1 MSLQVVLAL
10 FLVSL
15 YHVVVFSYDSSSSLI
30 HRKHLPAVR
39 EEVESLLIWKSTLQ
53 NQTHSLLHSWKRN
66 SNNHTTSPCKWDGIT
81 CNSKGS
87 VTELNLTSSNLQGT
101 LHSFNFSSFTNFV
114 SIDLSNNKLSG
125 FIPSQI
131 GNLSKLSYLGLS
143 MNKFSG
149 HLPAEIGFFTNM
161 IFLDVSQ
168 NQISGRIPT
177 SIYNLSNLDTLYLDQ
192 NQLYGTI
199 HRHIGMLKSLT
210 RLTLSTNNLTG
221 PIPISLC
228 NLNNI
233 NIIYLHENKLSGY
246 IPQEIGKLSSLI
258 ELTLSTNNLVGPIP
272 TSITKLSKL
281 DTLYLYENK
290 LSGTI
295 PQGIGRL
302 TSLTDLELS
311 TNNFVGPIPTS
322 ICNLTSLNT
331 LYLFENK
338 LSGYIPQDIGNL
350 RSLVDLELNMN
361 NLNGPIPT
369 SICNLS
375 NLDILLLHQNQ
386 LSGQIPQEIGR
397 LGSLTNLMLSSNNL
411 TGSIPPS
418 LCNISNLNML
428 YLFKNQLSGPIPE
441 EIGKLSL
448 LTDVGLWKNH
458 LTGSIPASLSN
469 LTNIVK
475 LNIYENQF
483 SGTIPQDIGRLRS
496 LTYFSLSTN
505 NFVGRIPASL
515 CNLTVG
521 MLPNLQRLYISNN
534 QLTGPIP
541 KQLGGC
547 SNLLD
552 LDLSRN
558 RLNGSIPNQIGSL
571 ISLQIRLD
579 LSQNELSGQIP
590 SDFGKLNKLE
600 RLNLSYN
607 KLSGSIPSSFNEMLS
622 LTTVDVSYNELTGCS
637 FGALK
642 KNSGLCGNHS
652 GSLKPCNSTIMNG
665 GKKVKPKLAVIILVP
680 LFGFLF
686 LVFTFLAVFF
696 LLGKRLVRNL
706 EQVDQPTA
714 TNPRRNIFSVQNYD
728 GKLVFEEVIAATENF
743 DAKYCIGAGG
753 YGSVYKV
760 ELSTGQVVAVKKLH
774 SSDEDSKIVD
784 LKSFEREVHALTEI
798 RHKNIV
804 KLFGFCSS
812 VERQIS
818 FLVYEF
824 VERGSL
830 KKILCDGEQAVEF
843 DWIKRIR
850 FIKGTADALA
860 YMHHDCVP
868 AIVHRDISSN
878 NVLLDFEYEAR
889 VSDFGTARILK
900 PDSSNWTSLAGT
912 YGYVAPELAYTMK
925 VTEKCDVYSF
935 GVLMLEVLHGRH
947 PSEIITLLSP
957 ELLPSL
963 SSTSTSNV
971 PVKTIMLKD
980 ILDECLEAPT
990 DVVKKDI
997 MYFVKVALSC
1007 LRGDPHTRPT
1017 MQEVSVELSR
1027 SAQIRPYFG
1036 KPFETVTLGDLLIGG
1051 SQE

>member
-10 FLVSL
+10 FLVSW
-15 YHVVVFSYDSSSSLI
+15 YHVVVVSYDSSSSLI
-30 HRKHLPAVR
+30 HRERLPTVR
-39 EEVESLLIWKSTLQ
+39 EEVESLLNWKSTLK
-53 NQTHSLLHSWKRN
+53 NQTHSLLRSWKRN

-101 LHSFNFSSFTNFV
+101 LHSFSFSSFTNFV

-168 NQISGRIPT
+168 NQISEVYFHSKHHSR
-177 SIYNLSNLDTLYLDQ
+177 
-192 NQLYGTI
+192 
-199 HRHIGMLKSLT
+199 
-210 RLTLSTNNLTG
+210 NNLTG

-311 TNNFVGPIPTS
+311 TNNFVGPIPIS

-361 NLNGPIPT
+361 NLNGPI
-369 SICNLS
+369 
-375 NLDILLLHQNQ
+375 LLLY
-386 LSGQIPQEIGR
+386 IGR

-496 LTYFSLSTN
+496 LTYFALSTN

-622 LTTVDVSYNELTGCS
+622 LTTVDVSYNELTGPVPDIKAFKDAP

-680 LFGFLF
+680 LFGFL
-686 LVFTFLAVFF
+686 
-696 LLGKRLVRNL
+696 LVRNL

-818 FLVYEF
+818 FL
-824 VERGSL
+824 
-830 KKILCDGEQAVEF
+830 ILCDGEQAVEF

-1007 LRGDPHTRPT
+1007 LRGDPRTRPT

-1036 KPFETVTLGDLLIGG
+1036 KPFET
-1051 SQE
+1051 

>member
-1 MSLQVVLAL
+1 MLSQVVLAL

-15 YHVVVFSYDSSSSLI
+15 YQVLVVSYDSSPSLI
-30 HRKHLPAVR
+30 HREQLPAVR
-39 EEVESLLIWKSTLQ
+39 EEVESLLNWKSTLK
-53 NQTHSLLHSWKRN
+53 NRTHSFLRSWKRS
-66 SNNHTTSPCKWDGIT
+66 SNNNTTSPCKWDGIT
-81 CNSKGS
+81 CNNQGS

-101 LHSFNFSSFTNFV
+101 LYSFNFSSFTNFV
-114 SIDLSNNKLSG
+114 SLDLGNNKLSG

-131 GNLSKLSYLGLS
+131 GSLSKLSHLGLS

-149 HLPAEIGFFTNM
+149 HLPVEIGFLTN
-161 IFLDVSQ
+161 ITFLDVSQ
-168 NQISGRIPT
+168 NQISGRIPI

-192 NQLYGTI
+192 NQLSGTI

-221 PIPISLC
+221 PIPTSLC

-295 PQGIGRL
+295 PQDIGRL
-302 TSLTDLELS
+302 TSITDLELS
-311 TNNFVGPIPTS
+311 TNNFVGPIPAS

-331 LYLFENK
+331 LYLFQNK

-411 TGSIPPS
+411 TGSIPAS
-418 LCNISNLNML
+418 LCNISNQNM
-428 YLFKNQLSGPIPE
+428 
-441 EIGKLSL
+441 
-448 LTDVGLWKNH
+448 
-458 LTGSIPASLSN
+458 
-469 LTNIVK
+469 
-475 LNIYENQF
+475 
-483 SGTIPQDIGRLRS
+483 LRS
-496 LTYFSLSTN
+496 LTYFAASTN

-521 MLPNLQRLYISNN
+521 MLPNLQRLYLSNN

-558 RLNGSIPNQIGSL
+558 RLNGSIPHQIGNM

-579 LSQNELSGQIP
+579 LSRNELSGEIP
-590 SDFGKLNKLE
+590 SEFGKLDKLE
-600 RLNLSYN
+600 SLN
-607 KLSGSIPSSFNEMLS
+607 F
-622 LTTVDVSYNELTGCS
+622 LTTADVSYNELSGPIPNIKA
-637 FGALK
+637 FKDAPFDALK
-642 KNSGLCGNHS
+642 NNSGLCGNHS
-652 GSLKPCNSTIMNG
+652 GGFKLCDSSVKHERKKAKPRL
-665 GKKVKPKLAVIILVP
+665 VLIILVS
-680 LFGFLF
+680 LFGSLF
-686 LVFTFLAVFF
+686 LLFTFLAIFF
-696 LLGKRLVRNL
+696 RLPKRLVGNL
-706 EQVDQPTA
+706 EQADQPTS
-714 TNPRRNIFSVQNYD
+714 TNPRKNIFSVQNYD
-728 GKLVFEEVIAATENF
+728 GKLVFEKIIEATENF
-743 DAKYCIGAGG
+743 DTKYCIGVGG
-753 YGSVYKV
+753 YGS
-760 ELSTGQVVAVKKLH
+760 VVAVKKLH
-774 SSDEDSKIVD
+774 SSDEDSEIVD
-784 LKSFEREVHALTEI
+784 IKSFEREVQALTEI

-812 VERQIS
+812 VDRQIS

-830 KKILCDGEQAVEF
+830 KKILCDAEQAVEF

-850 FIKGTADALA
+850 FIQGTADALA
-860 YMHHDCVP
+860 YMHHDCIP
-868 AIVHRDISSN
+868 AIVHRDISNN
-878 NVLLDFEYEAR
+878 NVLLDVKYEAR

-935 GVLMLEVLHGRH
+935 GVLVLEVLHGRH

-957 ELLPSL
+957 ELLPTS

-990 DVVKKDI
+990 DAVKKEI
-997 MYFVKVALSC
+997 MYLVKVGLSC
-1007 LRGDPHTRPT
+1007 LRGDLHRRPT

-1027 SAQIRPYFG
+1027 SALSRPSFG
-1036 KPFETVTLGDLLIGG
+1036 NPFETVTLGDLLMVG
-1051 SQE
+1051 SEE